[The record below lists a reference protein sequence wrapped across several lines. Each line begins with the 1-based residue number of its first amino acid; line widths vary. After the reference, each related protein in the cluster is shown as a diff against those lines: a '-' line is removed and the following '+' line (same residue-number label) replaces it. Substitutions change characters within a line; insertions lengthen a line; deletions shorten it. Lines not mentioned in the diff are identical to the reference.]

1 MVEPWRA
8 LATEYLELVSA
19 GVCATDDENQTRTT
33 LRQYQSVSEEEEAAK
48 LPSTLRRRL
57 KEQVD
62 SCRKKITLSREQ
74 RRQKTLLKA

>member
-19 GVCATDDENQTRTT
+19 EACATDDGNQTRTT
-33 LRQYQSVSEEEEAAK
+33 PRQYQSVSEEEEAARP
-48 LPSTLRRRL
+48 PSTLRRRL

-62 SCRKKITLSREQ
+62 SCRKKLP
-74 RRQKTLLKA
+74 